1 MHRTALKSTSLL
13 SAGYDGLSRT
23 LEVEFG
29 DGRVYRYQD
38 VPMDVYHDLL
48 ESESPGHFLD
58 QRIKKAGY
66 AYRRMT

>member
-13 SAGYDGLSRT
+13 AAGYDGITRT
-23 LEVEFG
+23 LEVESN
-29 DGRVYRYQD
+29 DGRVYQYRD
-38 VPMDVYHDLL
+38 VPMEVYHDLL
-48 ESESPGHFLD
+48 EAESPGHFLD